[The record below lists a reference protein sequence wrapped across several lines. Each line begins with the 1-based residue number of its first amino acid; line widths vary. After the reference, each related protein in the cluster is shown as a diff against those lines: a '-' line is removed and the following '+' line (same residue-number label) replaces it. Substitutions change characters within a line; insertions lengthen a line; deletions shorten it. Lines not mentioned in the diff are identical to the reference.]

1 MHFQGFSL
9 PQTGQSLSN
18 EELDGIS
25 AIVNDDDR
33 WTWSQSV
40 GGRERVVGGGEGQDL
55 GRDEVIRQRIN
66 SDGRVAEEGGEGTPE
81 QVDPCDPLARNVL
94 RNLPFSMSTTST
106 GSHGCVASTDSCS
119 AIQSSPL
126 IKR

>member
-1 MHFQGFSL
+1 M
-9 PQTGQSLSN
+9 
-18 EELDGIS
+18 
-25 AIVNDDDR
+25 NDDDR

-40 GGRERVVGGGEGQDL
+40 GGRERVVGGGEGRDL
-55 GRDEVIRQRIN
+55 GRDEVIRQRNN

-81 QVDPCDPLARNVL
+81 QVGPCDPLTRDVFRTIN
-94 RNLPFSMSTTST
+94 FSMSTTST

-119 AIQSSPL
+119 VIRSSPH